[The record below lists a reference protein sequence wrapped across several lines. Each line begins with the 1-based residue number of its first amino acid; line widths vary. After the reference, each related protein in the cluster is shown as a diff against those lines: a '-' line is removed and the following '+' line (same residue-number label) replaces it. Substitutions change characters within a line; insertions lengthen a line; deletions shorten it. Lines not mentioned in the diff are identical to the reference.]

1 MFSAKW
7 TIYDNEKPK
16 GTKWKKYNIVS
27 LMKHSTTTTTMT
39 IQDIYRIRPQW
50 KWWRA
55 LALSSRPPKIP
66 PVEKKKPSRR
76 FFFRHK
82 TTSIIINSWL
92 NGGQLNNSKNGRLY
106 WAHTDTNSVQNVPF
120 WLLFVYV
127 DYRNSCDRNPGYY
140 YFLQKNPTKIDKF
153 GSYYG
158 PVPIVG
164 CMEKNLNLKFNF
176 KTVYFRAKQC

>member
-1 MFSAKW
+1 MYVKCTEIMFSAKW

-82 TTSIIINSWL
+82 TTSIIINSWP

-127 DYRNSCDRNPGYY
+127 DFYQNKQFYRVKDRIFKILLLWHNNFQ
-140 YFLQKNPTKIDKF
+140 YF
-153 GSYYG
+153 G
-158 PVPIVG
+158 
-164 CMEKNLNLKFNF
+164 
-176 KTVYFRAKQC
+176 